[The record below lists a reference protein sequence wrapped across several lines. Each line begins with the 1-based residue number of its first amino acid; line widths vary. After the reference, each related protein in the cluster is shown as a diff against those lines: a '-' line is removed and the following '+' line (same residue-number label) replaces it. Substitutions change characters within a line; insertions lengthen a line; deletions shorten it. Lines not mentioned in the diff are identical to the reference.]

1 MCGPTLFDFGGV
13 LSLEWLIM
21 IQLSRVFIL
30 SFLLWPVVSGADIYR
45 YVDGEGVIHYSNVQP
60 DEKFTLYLRE
70 GPKAAPRAP
79 ASALQLP
86 GANWMTGYVDR
97 FSRANDLPP
106 ALVHAIIKAESN
118 GQRNAV
124 SRKGAKGVMQL
135 MPFTS
140 KRLRVADP
148 FDPIENIE
156 GGIKY
161 IKELLVTFG
170 GDLTNTVAAYNA
182 GPAAVRKYGGVPP
195 YQETRIYVRRVMDL
209 YRQYSAAE

>member
-1 MCGPTLFDFGGV
+1 MV
-13 LSLEWLIM
+13 
-21 IQLSRVFIL
+21 QLSRLFIL

-45 YVDGEGVIHYSNVQP
+45 YVDAEGVIHYSNTQP

-70 GPKAAPRAP
+70 GPKAAPRAT
-79 ASALQLP
+79 ASALP
-86 GANWMTGYVDR
+86 GANWMAGYVDR

-118 GQRNAV
+118 GQRKAV
-124 SRKGAKGVMQL
+124 SRKGAEGVMQL

-161 IKELLVTFG
+161 IKELLVTFEG
-170 GDLTNTVAAYNA
+170 NLTNTVAAYNA

-195 YQETRIYVRRVMDL
+195 YQETRLYVRRVMDL
-209 YRQYSAAE
+209 YRQYSALE

>member
-1 MCGPTLFDFGGV
+1 MV
-13 LSLEWLIM
+13 
-21 IQLSRVFIL
+21 QLSRLFIL

-45 YVDGEGVIHYSNVQP
+45 YVDGEGVIHYSNTQP

-70 GPKAAPRAP
+70 GPKASPRSQ
-79 ASALQLP
+79 ASAIP
-86 GANWMTGYVDR
+86 EASWMTGYVDR

-118 GQRNAV
+118 GQRKAV

-140 KRLRVADP
+140 KRLRVNDP

-161 IKELLVTFG
+161 IKELLVAFE
-170 GDLTNTVAAYNA
+170 GDLTNTIAAYNA
-182 GPAAVRKYGGVPP
+182 GPGAVRKYGGVPP
-195 YQETRIYVRRVMDL
+195 YQETRLYVRRVMDL
-209 YRQYSAAE
+209 YRQYSAVE

>member
-1 MCGPTLFDFGGV
+1 MG
-13 LSLEWLIM
+13 
-21 IQLSRVFIL
+21 QLSRIFIL
-30 SFLLWPVVSGADIYR
+30 SFLLWPIVAGADIYR
-45 YVDGEGVIHYSNVQP
+45 YVDGDGVIHYSNTQP
-60 DEKFTLYLRE
+60 DGKFKLYLRE
-70 GPKAAPRAP
+70 GPKFASRAP
-79 ASALQLP
+79 GSALP
-86 GANWMTGYVDR
+86 GAGWMTGYVDR

-124 SRKGAKGVMQL
+124 SPKGAKGVMQL

-140 KRLRVADP
+140 KRLRVSDP

-161 IKELLVTFG
+161 IKELLVTFEG
-170 GDLTNTVAAYNA
+170 NLTNTVAAYNA

-195 YQETRIYVRRVMDL
+195 YQETRLYVRRVMDL

>member
-1 MCGPTLFDFGGV
+1 MV
-13 LSLEWLIM
+13 
-21 IQLSRVFIL
+21 QLSRLFIF

-45 YVDGEGVIHYSNVQP
+45 YVDAEGVIHFSNTQP
-60 DEKFTLYLRE
+60 DGKFKLYLRE
-70 GPKAAPRAP
+70 GPKAVPRAQ
-79 ASALQLP
+79 ASAIS
-86 GANWMTGYVDR
+86 GASWMTGYVDR

-118 GQRNAV
+118 GQRKAV

-140 KRLRVADP
+140 KRLRVNDP

-161 IKELLVTFG
+161 IKELLVTFE
-170 GDLTNTVAAYNA
+170 GDLTNTIAAYNA
-182 GPAAVRKYGGVPP
+182 GPGAVRKYGGVPP
-195 YQETRIYVRRVMDL
+195 YQETRQYVRRVMDL
-209 YRQYSAAE
+209 YRQYSAVE

>member
-1 MCGPTLFDFGGV
+1 MV
-13 LSLEWLIM
+13 
-21 IQLSRVFIL
+21 QLSRVFIL

-45 YVDGEGVIHYSNVQP
+45 YVDGEGVIHYSNTQP

-70 GPKAAPRAP
+70 GPKAAPPAP

-86 GANWMTGYVDR
+86 GASWMTGYVDR

>member
-1 MCGPTLFDFGGV
+1 MV
-13 LSLEWLIM
+13 
-21 IQLSRVFIL
+21 QLSRIFIL

-45 YVDGEGVIHYSNVQP
+45 YVDGDGVIHYSNTQP

-79 ASALQLP
+79 ATVAPRGKLDDRVRRPVLP
-86 GANWMTGYVDR
+86 GER
-97 FSRANDLPP
+97 SPP

-118 GQRNAV
+118 GQRKAV
-124 SRKGAKGVMQL
+124 SPKGAKGVMQL

-140 KRLRVADP
+140 KRLQVADP

-161 IKELLVTFG
+161 IKELLVAFEG
-170 GDLTNTVAAYNA
+170 NLTNTVAAYNA

-195 YQETRIYVRRVMDL
+195 YQETRLYVRRVMDL
-209 YRQYSAAE
+209 YRQYSAVE

>member
-1 MCGPTLFDFGGV
+1 MV
-13 LSLEWLIM
+13 
-21 IQLSRVFIL
+21 QLARVFIL

-45 YVDGEGVIHYSNVQP
+45 YVDGDGVIHYSNTQP
-60 DEKFTLYLRE
+60 DNKFTLYLRE

-79 ASALQLP
+79 ASSIT
-86 GANWMTGYVDR
+86 GSSWMTGYVDR
-97 FSRANDLPP
+97 VSRANDLPP

-118 GQRNAV
+118 GQRKAL
-124 SRKGAKGVMQL
+124 SAKGAKGVMQL

-140 KRLRVADP
+140 KRLRVVDP

-161 IKELLVTFG
+161 IKELLVAFEG
-170 GDLTNTVAAYNA
+170 NLTNTIAAYNA

-195 YQETRIYVRRVMDL
+195 YQETRLYVRRVMYL
-209 YRQYSAAE
+209 YREYSAVE

>member
-1 MCGPTLFDFGGV
+1 MV
-13 LSLEWLIM
+13 H
-21 IQLSRVFIL
+21 LSRLFIL

-45 YVDGEGVIHYSNVQP
+45 YVDGDGVVHFSNTQP
-60 DEKFTLYLRE
+60 DEKFSIYLRE
-70 GPKAAPRAP
+70 GPKASPRAST
-79 ASALQLP
+79 AALP
-86 GANWMTGYVDR
+86 GGSWMNGYVDR
-97 FSRANDLPP
+97 VSRANDLPP

-118 GQRNAV
+118 GQRKAV
-124 SRKGAKGVMQL
+124 SPKGARGVMQL

-161 IKELLVTFG
+161 IKELLVTFEG
-170 GDLTNTVAAYNA
+170 NLTNAVAAYNA

-195 YQETRIYVRRVMDL
+195 YQETRVYVRRVMDL

>member
-1 MCGPTLFDFGGV
+1 MV
-13 LSLEWLIM
+13 
-21 IQLSRVFIL
+21 QLSRVFIL

-45 YVDGEGVIHYSNVQP
+45 YVDADGVIHYSNTQP

-70 GPKAAPRAP
+70 GPKAVRRSP
-79 ASALQLP
+79 ASSLP
-86 GANWMTGYVDR
+86 TANWMTGYVDR
-97 FSRANDLPP
+97 VSRANDLPP

-118 GQRNAV
+118 GQRKAV
-124 SRKGAKGVMQL
+124 SPKGAKGVMQL

-140 KRLRVADP
+140 KRMRVIDP

-156 GGIKY
+156 GGIRY
-161 IKELLVTFG
+161 IKELLVTFEG
-170 GDLTNTVAAYNA
+170 NLTNTVAAYNA

-195 YQETRIYVRRVMDL
+195 YQETRLYVRRVMDL

>member
-1 MCGPTLFDFGGV
+1 MGQ
-13 LSLEWLIM
+13 I
-21 IQLSRVFIL
+21 SRIFIL
-30 SFLLWPVVSGADIYR
+30 SFLLWPVVAGADIYR
-45 YVDGEGVIHYSNVQP
+45 FVDKDGVIHYSNTQP

-70 GPKAAPRAP
+70 GPKAAPRAKGTDLP
-79 ASALQLP
+79 AAT
-86 GANWMTGYVDR
+86 WMTGYVDR

-124 SRKGAKGVMQL
+124 SPKGAKGVMQL

-161 IKELLVTFG
+161 IKELLVTFEG
-170 GDLTNTVAAYNA
+170 NLTNTVAAYNA
-182 GPAAVRKYGGVPP
+182 GPAAVRKYGGIPP
-195 YQETRIYVRRVMDL
+195 YQETRLYVRRVMDL
-209 YRQYSAAE
+209 YRQYSAVE

>member
-1 MCGPTLFDFGGV
+1 
-13 LSLEWLIM
+13 M

-45 YVDGEGVIHYSNVQP
+45 YVDGEGVIHYSNTQP

-161 IKELLVTFG
+161 IKELLVIFEG
-170 GDLTNTVAAYNA
+170 NLTNTVAAYNA

-195 YQETRIYVRRVMDL
+195 YQETRLYVRRVMDL

>member
-1 MCGPTLFDFGGV
+1 
-13 LSLEWLIM
+13 M

-45 YVDGEGVIHYSNVQP
+45 YVDGEGVIHYSNTQP

-161 IKELLVTFG
+161 IKELLVIFEG
-170 GDLTNTVAAYNA
+170 NLTNAVAAYNA

>member
-1 MCGPTLFDFGGV
+1 MV
-13 LSLEWLIM
+13 
-21 IQLSRVFIL
+21 QLSRAFIL

-45 YVDGEGVIHYSNVQP
+45 YVDVDGVIHYSNTQP

-70 GPKAAPRAP
+70 GPKSVPRAT
-79 ASALQLP
+79 ASSLP
-86 GANWMTGYVDR
+86 TASWLTGYVDR
-97 FSRANDLPP
+97 VSRANDLPP

-118 GQRNAV
+118 GQRKAV
-124 SRKGAKGVMQL
+124 SPKGAKGVMQL

-140 KRLRVADP
+140 KRMRVIDP

-156 GGIKY
+156 GGIRY
-161 IKELLVTFG
+161 IKELLVSFE

-195 YQETRIYVRRVMDL
+195 YQETRLYVRRVMDL

>member
-1 MCGPTLFDFGGV
+1 MG
-13 LSLEWLIM
+13 
-21 IQLSRVFIL
+21 QLSRIFIL
-30 SFLLWPVVSGADIYR
+30 SFLLWPVVAGADIYR
-45 YVDGEGVIHYSNVQP
+45 YEDRDGVVHYSNTQP

-79 ASALQLP
+79 GSALP
-86 GANWMTGYVDR
+86 GASWMTGYVDR

-118 GQRNAV
+118 GQRKAV
-124 SRKGAKGVMQL
+124 SPKGAKGVMQL

-161 IKELLVTFG
+161 IKELLVTFEG
-170 GDLTNTVAAYNA
+170 NLTNTVAAYNA

-195 YQETRIYVRRVMDL
+195 YQETRLYVRRVMDL
-209 YRQYSAAE
+209 YRQYSAVE

>member
-1 MCGPTLFDFGGV
+1 MV
-13 LSLEWLIM
+13 
-21 IQLSRVFIL
+21 QLSRVFIL

-45 YVDGEGVIHYSNVQP
+45 YVDREGIIHYSNTQP
-60 DEKFTLYLRE
+60 DQKFTLYLRE

-79 ASALQLP
+79 ASALP
-86 GANWMTGYVDR
+86 GGAWMTGYVDR

-118 GQRNAV
+118 GQRKAV
-124 SRKGAKGVMQL
+124 SPKGAKGVMQL

-156 GGIKY
+156 GGVKY
-161 IKELLVTFG
+161 IKELLVTFEG
-170 GDLTNTVAAYNA
+170 NLTNTVAAYNA

-195 YQETRIYVRRVMDL
+195 YQETRLYVRRVMDL
-209 YRQYSAAE
+209 YRQYSAVE